1 MRTGSDP
8 TRRLTHWIS
17 DGTTSHA
24 LPPSTLMAW
33 SLPDF
38 AYVKYG
44 RNPLVAVIA
53 QVRFHPIL
61 KIEKEYAGFQDR
73 VRQQFPR
80 FGIGNIQDVRVDF
93 KGAQVSQRREF
104 RFDTL
109 DQKMTITLSPTSL
122 SLISRAHES
131 RKEFGKAMQLAIESL
146 AAEYGQVVGTRLGL
160 RYINHVSRER
170 IAEDLGREVAWSHL
184 IHSDFLRLPRDL
196 SDLEG
201 THYVMEARSTMTRG
215 DLTLRY
221 GLIQEEP
228 GREVFFRLDSDRYLA
243 EEFNASDTQEMLSEF
258 SQDIYAVFRAAATPG
273 LEEWMEPQAG
283 SEDV

>member
-1 MRTGSDP
+1 
-8 TRRLTHWIS
+8 
-17 DGTTSHA
+17 
-24 LPPSTLMAW
+24 MAW
-33 SLPDF
+33 NLPDF
-38 AYVKYG
+38 EYVRYK
-44 RNPLVAVIA
+44 RNPLAAVIA
-53 QVRFHPIL
+53 QLRFHPIL
-61 KIEKEYAGFQDR
+61 KIEKEYAGFQER

-109 DQKMTITLSPTSL
+109 DQKMAITLSPTSL

-131 RKEFGKAMQLAIESL
+131 REVFGAAMQLAIESL

-160 RYINHVSRER
+160 RYINHVFREP
-170 IAEDLGREVAWSHL
+170 IAQDLGHDVAWSDL
-184 IHSDFLRLPRDL
+184 IHGDFLRLPRDL

-243 EEFNASDTQEMLSEF
+243 EEFDASDTQEMLREF
-258 SQDIYAVFRAAATPG
+258 SRDIYAVFRAAAAPG
-273 LEEWMEPQAG
+273 LEKWMEPQPG